1 MVNYGDL
8 LLTFLGTVDEE
19 SDMDIHS
26 CLKVKRFRYE
36 NSRHLEQN
44 LCPLIAKLFNRS
56 ED

>member
-1 MVNYGDL
+1 MVNYGGL

-44 LCPLIAKLFNRS
+44 LCPLIAKLFNCS